1 MGARARD
8 TLINMYF
15 LINELHSC
23 YLCETASGVVV
34 IVVMYEGSEGTVGE
48 GGQQLDKRCRVTVLY
63 VDIMLR
69 MVDI

>member
-1 MGARARD
+1 MGARARG
-8 TLINMYF
+8 TLSICIF

-48 GGQQLDKRCRVTVLY
+48 GQLVKRCSVTVLY
-63 VDIMLR
+63 VDIILR